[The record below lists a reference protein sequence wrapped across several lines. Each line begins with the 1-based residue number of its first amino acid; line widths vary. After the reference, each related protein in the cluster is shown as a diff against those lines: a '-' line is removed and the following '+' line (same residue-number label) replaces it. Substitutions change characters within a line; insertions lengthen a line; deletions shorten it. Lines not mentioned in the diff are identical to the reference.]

1 MKRILAL
8 VMSLLLSLT
17 LLAGCGDPQGASD
30 GSKDPATSG

>member
-17 LLAGCGDPQGASD
+17 LSGCGDPQGASD